1 MLKTILNAKVLLAGI
16 AASLITAQVSMA
28 QSPEFEAPVRLQ
40 AAGEYIKTESPG
52 YAAPCWADV
61 NGDGKNDLIVGQFA
75 GGKMMVYRNLG
86 DGKFAK
92 GEWLEAGGGIAEVP
106 GVW

>member
-1 MLKTILNAKVLLAGI
+1 MPVDALDRPDLEARKVFA
-16 AASLITAQVSMA
+16 
-28 QSPEFEAPVRLQ
+28 APVRLM
-40 AAGEYIKTESPG
+40 AAGKLVQVESPG

-61 NGDGKNDLIVGQFA
+61 DEDGLKDLIVGQFA

-86 DGKFAK
+86 DGELAK
-92 GEWLEAGGGIAEVP
+92 GKWLQADGKTAEVP